1 MRMTRDM
8 IREMIRECQEIV
20 SRNMGDTMR
29 PSISLNLGCSVT
41 QRIKQIKQP
50 RGGYIPPKMF
60 KAVYLGDGIDAL
72 NPEENVSPIL
82 IGTAVDYMTR
92 FMLGTPVVDA
102 FAISML
108 GAQCI
113 EEDSTASRLM
123 SGVKGLDDRSIVNAV
138 KLTGFDVCFR
148 SSPMGYR
155 PVKGINPDEPTIQ
168 NVRTMVERALHFFDV
183 YGPKTLDG
191 FTFGGGYTDTVSAGD
206 GDFMTA
212 NTLWDFKVSKY
223 RPSKEHTLQLLMYWR
238 MGLHSVHAEFQS
250 VKYLGVYNPRLN
262 KVYRIKVDA
271 IPDDVIAEVEKDVIG
286 YAA

>member
-1 MRMTRDM
+1 M
-8 IREMIRECQEIV
+8 
-20 SRNMGDTMR
+20 SDTT
-29 PSISLNLGCSVT
+29 SALNSGCSVT
-41 QRIKQIKQP
+41 QRIRQIKQP
-50 RGGYIPPKMF
+50 RGGYITPKLL
-60 KAVYLGDGIDAL
+60 KAVPLGDGIDAL
-72 NPEENVSPIL
+72 NLEENVHPGL
-82 IGTAVDYMTR
+82 IGLTVDYMTR
-92 FMLGTPVVDA
+92 FMSGTPVVDA

-108 GAQCI
+108 GAQSI
-113 EEDSTASRLM
+113 GYDSKASHLM
-123 SGVKGLDDRSIVNAV
+123 SGIKGLDDRSIVNAV
-138 KLTGFDVCFR
+138 KLTGFDVCYR
-148 SSPMGYR
+148 SSPIGYR
-155 PVKGINPDEPTIQ
+155 PVEDINPDEPTIQ
-168 NVRTMVERALHFFDV
+168 NVRTMVERSLHFFRI

-250 VKYLGVYNPRLN
+250 IKYLGVYNPRLN

>member
-1 MRMTRDM
+1 
-8 IREMIRECQEIV
+8 
-20 SRNMGDTMR
+20 
-29 PSISLNLGCSVT
+29 
-41 QRIKQIKQP
+41 
-50 RGGYIPPKMF
+50 
-60 KAVYLGDGIDAL
+60 
-72 NPEENVSPIL
+72 
-82 IGTAVDYMTR
+82 MTR

-250 VKYLGVYNPRLN
+250 IKYLGVYNPRLN

-286 YAA
+286 YAE

>member
-1 MRMTRDM
+1 M
-8 IREMIRECQEIV
+8 
-20 SRNMGDTMR
+20 
-29 PSISLNLGCSVT
+29 L
-41 QRIKQIKQP
+41 
-50 RGGYIPPKMF
+50 
-60 KAVYLGDGIDAL
+60 KAVSLGEGIDAL
-72 NPEENVSPIL
+72 NTEENVHPSL
-82 IGTAVDYMTR
+82 IGTTVDYMTR

-123 SGVKGLDDRSIVNAV
+123 SGIKGLDDRSIINAV

-148 SSPMGYR
+148 SNPMGYR
-155 PVKGINPDEPTIQ
+155 PVKGINPDESTIQ

-191 FTFGGGYTDTVSAGD
+191 FTFGGGYTNTVSAGD

-250 VKYLGVYNPRLN
+250 IKYLGVYNPRLN

>member
-8 IREMIRECQEIV
+8 IRNEILEL
-20 SRNMGDTMR
+20 TAIMR
-29 PSISLNLGCSVT
+29 GTTVDALRALISGCSVT
-41 QRIKQIKQP
+41 QRIRQIEQP
-50 RGGYIPPKMF
+50 RGGYIPPETLE
-60 KAVYLGDGIDAL
+60 VVSLGEGIDAL
-72 NPEENVSPIL
+72 NPEENVHSSL

-92 FMLGTPVVDA
+92 FMSGTPVVDA

-123 SGVKGLDDRSIVNAV
+123 SGVKGLDDRSIINVV

-155 PVKGINPDEPTIQ
+155 PVKGISPDEPTIQ

-223 RPSKEHTLQLLMYWR
+223 RPSKEHTLQLLMY
-238 MGLHSVHAEFQS
+238 
-250 VKYLGVYNPRLN
+250 
-262 KVYRIKVDA
+262 
-271 IPDDVIAEVEKDVIG
+271 
-286 YAA
+286 

>member
-8 IREMIRECQEIV
+8 IRNEIRELMAAV
-20 SRNMGDTMR
+20 RGTTVDTM
-29 PSISLNLGCSVT
+29 STLNLGCSVT
-41 QRIKQIKQP
+41 QRIRQIKQP
-50 RGGYIPPKMF
+50 RGGYISPKML
-60 KAVYLGDGIDAL
+60 KAVSLGEGIDAL
-72 NPEENVSPIL
+72 NTEENVHPSL
-82 IGTAVDYMTR
+82 IGTTVDYMTR

-123 SGVKGLDDRSIVNAV
+123 SGIKGLDDRSIINAV

-148 SSPMGYR
+148 SNPMGYR
-155 PVKGINPDEPTIQ
+155 PVKGINPDESTIQ

-191 FTFGGGYTDTVSAGD
+191 FTFGGGYTNTVSAGD

-250 VKYLGVYNPRLN
+250 IKYLGVYNPRLN

>member
-1 MRMTRDM
+1 
-8 IREMIRECQEIV
+8 
-20 SRNMGDTMR
+20 
-29 PSISLNLGCSVT
+29 
-41 QRIKQIKQP
+41 
-50 RGGYIPPKMF
+50 
-60 KAVYLGDGIDAL
+60 
-72 NPEENVSPIL
+72 
-82 IGTAVDYMTR
+82 
-92 FMLGTPVVDA
+92 MLGTPAVDA

-113 EEDSTASRLM
+113 EEGSTASSLM

-138 KLTGFDVCFR
+138 KLTGFDVCYR
-148 SSPMGYR
+148 SSPAGYR
-155 PVKGINPDEPTIQ
+155 SVKDINPDEPTIQ

-250 VKYLGVYNPRLN
+250 IKYLGVYNPRLN

-271 IPDDVIAEVEKDVIG
+271 IPDDVINEVEKDVIG
-286 YAA
+286 YTA